1 MNNVVFGKPMENV
14 RKRRDIKLV
23 TTEMRRNY
31 SLPEPNYDPT
41 KFSQEIY

>member
-41 KFSQEIY
+41 KFSQKIY